1 VTDAGQRRWLGR
13 ALVLL
18 LVAYVVVPR
27 LVQSATAPKYK
38 ALLGSDTAVYSPL
51 AQRTDLALFGAVV
64 LLCLIIVLVHL
75 ERLPR
80 SGGLVLGVLLAPWF
94 YVVLLDL
101 VRHGGFKRAALL
113 YPVVVVAVRVL
124 SPALEDLA
132 LLGYLVG
139 GVAALSLLMGWLVPE
154 LAIYRAQSGEL
165 LTPEKLIVPW
175 GVLVGPL
182 SNGNNLGQLLTLG
195 LPTVFL
201 VRRRLHAAV
210 LATLTLAALV
220 WTASRS
226 SLLAAAVVL
235 VTALLLRAG
244 DRPWRRVVA
253 GCVLL
258 ALVTTVVAL
267 PLSTSDPT
275 AFSNRGGIWA
285 ASLDYW
291 RTSPLTGLGSTF
303 YASVSDV
310 VNTLG
315 PTAFHGHNQFV
326 HVLTTG
332 GLVYLALLTVLFTT
346 LAYRAVV
353 WVAAGQPFPVL
364 SLASLA
370 TSCTLEVS
378 FGVVDRTFLIAVT
391 TLPIAWI
398 AFGHGET
405 RRSGPQETA
414 APLVRRPRTG
424 APVAD
429 GTRP

>member
-1 VTDAGQRRWLGR
+1 MRDADERRRLGR
-13 ALVLL
+13 GLILL
-18 LVAYVVVPR
+18 LTAYVVLPR

-38 ALLGSDTAVYSPL
+38 ALLGSDTTTYSPL
-51 AQRTDLALFGAVV
+51 AQRVDLALFAAVV
-64 LLCLIIVLVHL
+64 LLCLLVVLL
-75 ERLPR
+75 RLQRLPR
-80 SGGLVLGVLLAPWF
+80 SGGLALGVLLAPWF
-94 YVVLLDL
+94 YIVLLDL

-113 YPVVVVAVRVL
+113 YPVVVLAVRVL

-139 GVAALSLLMGWLVPE
+139 GTAALSLLMGWLVPD

-182 SNGNNLGQLLTLG
+182 SNGNNLGQLLALG
-195 LPTVFL
+195 LPAVLL
-201 VRRRLHAAV
+201 VRRRLHAV
-210 LATLTLAALV
+210 LLATLTLAALV

-235 VTALLLRAG
+235 VTILLLRTSH
-244 DRPWRRVVA
+244 RPWRRVV
-253 GCVLL
+253 GGGVLL
-258 ALVTTVVAL
+258 VLPITVIAL
-267 PLSTSDPT
+267 PLTTSDPA

-285 ASLDYW
+285 ASLEYW

-332 GLVYLALLTVLFTT
+332 GLLYLALLTVLFAV
-346 LAYRAVV
+346 LACRAVA
-353 WVAAGQPFPVL
+353 WAAAGEPFPVL

-391 TLPIAWI
+391 TLPLAWI
-398 AFGHGET
+398 AFARADTGRFRPPET
-405 RRSGPQETA
+405 PTRFSRQDQTGSSVGNGVRS
-414 APLVRRPRTG
+414 
-424 APVAD
+424 
-429 GTRP
+429 